1 MAESLDFELGRARL
15 RVKRAEKSLSRAKEE
30 TDRENGV
37 AVNIALC
44 CRIRAARHCVMEAR
58 ERQTSIVTGRHQMT
72 SYRNETEDL
81 SS

>member
-44 CRIRAARHCVMEAR
+44 CRIRAARHCVMEAGSAKPASLR
-58 ERQTSIVTGRHQMT
+58 GVIK
-72 SYRNETEDL
+72 
-81 SS
+81 

>member
-1 MAESLDFELGRARL
+1 MAGSLDFELGRARL

-30 TDRENGV
+30 TGRENGV

-44 CRIRAARHCVMEAR
+44 CRLRAAQQRVMEAR
-58 ERQTSIVTGRHQMT
+58 ERQTNIYPGPHPNQPRCK
-72 SYRNETEDL
+72 NGEEL